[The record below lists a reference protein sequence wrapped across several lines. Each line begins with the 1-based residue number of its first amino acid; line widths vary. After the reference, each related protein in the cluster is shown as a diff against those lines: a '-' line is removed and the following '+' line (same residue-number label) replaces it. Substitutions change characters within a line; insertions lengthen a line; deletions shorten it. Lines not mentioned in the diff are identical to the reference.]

1 MSERRPFALPGAISV
16 SPSEKYDRSNEA
28 EFRAEVSRLLATM
41 SAQAEARYIRSGT
54 SVTATYLEVTD
65 GLAAPGAGAG
75 KARIYVDTADGDLK
89 VVFADG
95 VVKTLAT
102 DT

>member
-1 MSERRPFALPGAISV
+1 MSRSFALPATISV
-16 SPSEKYDRSNEA
+16 SPSERYDRSNEA
-28 EFRAEVSRLLATM
+28 EFRAEVSRVLSTM
-41 SAQAEARYIRSGT
+41 SAQAEARYVRAG
-54 SVTATYLEVTD
+54 ADYLEIPD
-65 GLAAPGAGAG
+65 GVAAPGAGTG

-95 VVKTLAT
+95 TIKTLAT